1 MKIDNPIVS
10 VLMPV
15 YNCEAFIELAVN
27 SILNQSF
34 RVFELLLIDDCST
47 DATVEIVSK
56 ISDSRITIIQKS
68 ENSGYTNSLNQGLKL
83 AKGIYIARMDG
94 DDISH
99 PKRFEKQIQFLEQN
113 TDYVICGS
121 NYRIIDTDKI
131 ITLPEFNDAIRLTL
145 LSYSCMAHPSV
156 MFRKKIIDDNS
167 LQYDKNKEP
176 AEDYDLWST
185 LVQYGKIY
193 NIQEPLL
200 DYRVHENQ
208 VSQLRIKRQISSS
221 KETKLKLI
229 SYVYTSFTE
238 DELVVLDKCISTY
251 RVISSS
257 DINLFYQIKVKL
269 LKGNTSLQFY
279 QEEGFRLY
287 LKRMEIA
294 FIRSYFLQ
302 KKHYNPSIFF
312 EFISIKSKY
321 NLSFPVFDIVKL
333 FVKST
338 FFLKNKSE
346 NKK

>member
-1 MKIDNPIVS
+1 MKIDSPIVS

-15 YNCEAFIELAVN
+15 YNCEAFIESAVK

-34 RVFELLLIDDCST
+34 KEFELLLIDDCST
-47 DATVEIVSK
+47 DATVDIVSK
-56 ISDSRITIIQKS
+56 ISDTRIKLIQKS
-68 ENSGYTNSLNQGLKL
+68 ENSGYTNSLNQGLNL

-113 TDYVICGS
+113 TDYVLCGS
-121 NYRIIDTDKI
+121 NYKIIDTETI
-131 ITLPEFNDAIRLTL
+131 ITLPEFNDDIRLTL
-145 LSYSCMAHPSV
+145 LSYCCLAHPSV
-156 MFRKKIIDDNS
+156 MFRKSIIDNNS

-185 LVQYGKIY
+185 LIKYGKIL

-200 DYRVHENQ
+200 DYRVHQNQ
-208 VSQLRIKRQISSS
+208 VSQLRITRQISSS

-229 SYVYTSFTE
+229 SYVYNSFTH

-251 RVISSS
+251 REISDS
-257 DINLFYQIKVKL
+257 DIKLFHQIKVKL
-269 LKGNTSLQFY
+269 LKGNNSLQFY

-287 LKRMEIA
+287 LKRMEIT

-302 KKHYNPSIFF
+302 VKKYNPSVFI
-312 EFISIKSKY
+312 EFLSIKLKY
-321 NLSFPVFDIVKL
+321 NLSFTTYDIIKL
-333 FVKST
+333 LIKSML
-338 FFLKNKSE
+338 FLKNKPE

>member
-1 MKIDNPIVS
+1 MKIDSPIVS

-15 YNCEAFIELAVN
+15 YNCEAFIELAVK

-34 RVFELLLIDDCST
+34 KEFELLLIDDCST

-56 ISDSRITIIQKS
+56 ISDPRIKLIQKT
-68 ENSGYTNSLNQGLKL
+68 ENSGYTNSLNQGLNL

-113 TDYVICGS
+113 NDYVLCGS
-121 NYRIIDTDKI
+121 NYKIIDANTI
-131 ITLPEFNDAIRLTL
+131 VTLPEFNDDIRLTL
-145 LSYSCMAHPSV
+145 LRYCCMAHPSV
-156 MFRKKIIDDNS
+156 MFRKSVIDANS
-167 LQYDKNKEP
+167 LRYDKNKEP

-185 LVQYGKIY
+185 LIKYGKIH

-200 DYRVHENQ
+200 DYRVHQNQ

-251 RVISSS
+251 RVISSL
-257 DINLFYQIKVKL
+257 DIKLFHQIKVNL
-269 LKGNTSLQFY
+269 LKGNNSLQFY
-279 QEEGFRLY
+279 QDEGFRLY

-302 KKHYNPSIFF
+302 KKYYKPSV
-312 EFISIKSKY
+312 FIEYLSIKLKY
-321 NLSFPVFDIVKL
+321 NLSFTAFDTIKL
-333 FVKST
+333 LIKSML
-338 FFLKNKSE
+338 FLKNKLE